1 MEAVQGNN
9 GSGAVVQTPF
19 GAARRC
25 QARSKRSGR
34 QCARPARRGFRVC
47 STHGAG
53 TRRRELAGVRKNPK
67 LAPIKTGA
75 RARPDTIAIWKALDV
90 QLAERIVTH
99 EADRSQLRD
108 LDRVL
113 VRLAALGDVL
123 AGPGAFD
130 GEEGAIRLL
139 GVLRVHAEVIERSH
153 RVALRM
159 KEAAGIITQPDVER
173 FLTAV
178 LRLLER
184 EIGSGD
190 RLHAAVRELR
200 SLAPQSGGATKREV
214 TELCPIANGRD
225 ADQAR
230 RPAAAAGERTTSTP
244 SDLTCSVCLGF
255 DAGAGWCRVRQFY
268 VPATF
273 PACEHLLP
281 EGPPSHA
288 LDASAN
294 GGQIE

>member
-1 MEAVQGNN
+1 
-9 GSGAVVQTPF
+9 
-19 GAARRC
+19 
-25 QARSKRSGR
+25 
-34 QCARPARRGFRVC
+34 VC

-53 TRRRELAGVRKNPK
+53 TRRRELAGTRKNPK

-75 RARPDTIAIWKALDV
+75 RARPETIAIWKALDV
-90 QLAERIVTH
+90 ALAERIAAH

-139 GVLRVHAEVIERSH
+139 GVLRVHAEAIERWH
-153 RVALRM
+153 RVALRI
-159 KEAAGIITQPDVER
+159 KEEAGIITER
-173 FLTAV
+173 DIQHFLTAV

-184 EIGSGD
+184 EIGNGA
-190 RLHAAVRELR
+190 RLDAAVRELR
-200 SLAPQSGGATKREV
+200 SLAPQSSRPATPEV
-214 TELCPIANGRD
+214 TEPLPTANGRH
-225 ADQAR
+225 ADQAC
-230 RPAAAAGERTTSTP
+230 RPTAAGGERTTSTP
-244 SDLTCSVCLGF
+244 SDLTCSACLGF

-273 PACEHLLP
+273 PACEHLDLLP
-281 EGPPSHA
+281 EGPPTHSVRPEEQRHEAQKLA
-288 LDASAN
+288 L
-294 GGQIE
+294 E